1 MSSGGGRRGR
11 RHKPGQR
18 GISAS
23 VMAFRRLAVRVGP
36 DASPFSDGDSGAVDP
51 DHAGSVRQRFSLENP
66 DPPPVVPL
74 ENGVPFSLEPRGKKG
89 HRRAFAPCLDDF
101 FRAGTLEL
109 ILQFSDGDLP
119 FQKGFLPLE
128 LEQISERAAGL
139 SFGLFRGPWGESF
152 LGVRGDGRGGGI
164 VPPVSLRLRA
174 RRFRCRG
181 PRIHQRISRK
191 RGPHEACSL
200 G

>member
-1 MSSGGGRRGR
+1 
-11 RHKPGQR
+11 
-18 GISAS
+18 
-23 VMAFRRLAVRVGP
+23 MAFRRLAVRVGP

-89 HRRAFAPCLDDF
+89 HRRAFASRFEDF

-109 ILQFSDGDLP
+109 ILQFPDGDFP

-128 LEQISERAAGL
+128 LEQVSKRAMGL
-139 SFGLFRGPWGESF
+139 PFGLFMGS
-152 LGVRGDGRGGGI
+152 LGIGSLGGRGCGREGGI
-164 VPPVSLRLRA
+164 VPPVSLRLRT
-174 RRFRCRG
+174 RHFLCWR
-181 PRIHQRISRK
+181 PRIHQRGSRK
-191 RGPHEACSL
+191 RGPHGACSL